1 MQIFLAILLF
11 AVSGAGTQSPSEH
24 RLAASLQRKLDYI
37 HENGQARRPS
47 PAPTIMTED
56 EINDYFAAGN
66 MKIPPGVKKITLEGK
81 SGTIWALAGNDFDE
95 NCARQRLSKSPP
107 AKVNGLHNSQNT
119 AQPARDFRAKQKNR
133 RSVS

>member
-1 MQIFLAILLF
+1 MKIFLAILLF

-37 HENGQARRPS
+37 HENGQSRRPS
-47 PAPTIMTED
+47 SAPTIMTED

-81 SGTIWALAGNDFDE
+81 SGTIWALAVIDFDE
-95 NCARQRLSKSPP
+95 IRARQPSSNPP
-107 AKVNGLHNSQNT
+107 PHMVSQLPTAHLH
-119 AQPARDFRAKQKNR
+119 APP
-133 RSVS
+133 

>member
-1 MQIFLAILLF
+1 MKIFLAILLF

-47 PAPTIMTED
+47 SAPTIMTED

-66 MKIPPGVKKITLEGK
+66 MKIPPGGKKITLQGK
-81 SGTIWALAGNDFDE
+81 SGPLWALAVIHFD
-95 NCARQRLSKSPP
+95 
-107 AKVNGLHNSQNT
+107 
-119 AQPARDFRAKQKNR
+119 KNR
-133 RSVS
+133 ARERFSDPLLAGFSGAPH